1 MNHLALVANLLNRCP
16 YFHGSLFLRLLLV
29 AVDDAAACQIV
40 RRKLYGYFV
49 SRENTNKIFA
59 HLAGNVRQH
68 LMLVL
73 QFHAKH
79 GVWQRLDHR
88 GHYLNG
94 VLLGIAGVAFLFFI
108 AKLLRHSLLFLP
120 LTRTGPLHL
129 WASSKSTDRLRSPP
143 LCARNALTVCHPLFP
158 PPTHDA
164 RAHPGFP
171 HSPWT

>member
-68 LMLVL
+68 LMLIFQL
-73 QFHAKH
+73 HAKH
-79 GVWQRLDHR
+79 GVRQRLDDR
-88 GHYLNG
+88 GHYFDG
-94 VLLGIAGVAFLFFI
+94 VLLGVAGVAFLFFVV
-108 AKLLRHSLLFLP
+108 KLLRHSLLCSLLP
-120 LTRTGPLHL
+120 
-129 WASSKSTDRLRSPP
+129 
-143 LCARNALTVCHPLFP
+143 FP
-158 PPTHDA
+158 ANLLPG
-164 RAHPGFP
+164 RAGYFFWPRQN
-171 HSPWT
+171 PWTVRG